1 MNTNRWLLASIVAA
15 VFLFLYGWVVYGVL
29 LLSYVTRIAP
39 QGSMV
44 PAGSENFG
52 LIALGCLIQGA
63 ALARI
68 FVMGRKGPGAIEG
81 VRFGLYIGALVL
93 GIYVLMAGV
102 TPYTL
107 RAASTFAIIDT
118 VMYVG
123 AGALIAML
131 YKE

>member
-1 MNTNRWLLASIVAA
+1 
-15 VFLFLYGWVVYGVL
+15 
-29 LLSYVTRIAP
+29 
-39 QGSMV
+39 
-44 PAGSENFG
+44 
-52 LIALGCLIQGA
+52 
-63 ALARI
+63 
-68 FVMGRKGPGAIEG
+68 
-81 VRFGLYIGALVL
+81 
-93 GIYVLMAGV
+93 MAGV